1 VRRVAI
7 LQPSY
12 LPWLGYFEQLAHADV
27 FVFLDDVQY
36 TRSDWRNRNRIKTPR
51 GPAWITVP
59 VQRTGLQKT
68 IADTYIDYT
77 SDWPVRHLNLLR
89 ENYRRAPHFDEVMA
103 IIERRLLARAVR
115 LVDLCVDLILDFA
128 NYMALPAHT
137 QLASALNVNSADPH
151 DRLIALCRAVGA
163 TEFYEG
169 RAGSDYLEPARFAEA
184 GIDLVYQDYRHPEY
198 AQSFPPFISHLS
210 IVDLLFHHG
219 RDAGAVVLAGHGTV
233 TANTNDGHNT

>member
-1 VRRVAI
+1 MRRAAI

-77 SDWPVRHLNLLR
+77 SDWPARHLNLLR

-103 IIERRLLARAVR
+103 IIEPRLRARSAR
-115 LVDLCVDLILDFA
+115 LMDLCIDLILDCA
-128 NYMALPAHT
+128 NYMALRVHT
-137 QLASALNVNSADPH
+137 ELATALSVTGTSPSGLMRNCSTA
-151 DRLIALCRAVGA
+151 ALP
-163 TEFYEG
+163 
-169 RAGSDYLEPARFAEA
+169 SL
-184 GIDLVYQDYRHPEY
+184 
-198 AQSFPPFISHLS
+198 
-210 IVDLLFHHG
+210 
-219 RDAGAVVLAGHGTV
+219 
-233 TANTNDGHNT
+233 NTF

>member
-1 VRRVAI
+1 MRRAAI

-36 TRSDWRNRNRIKTPR
+36 TRSDWRNRNRIKTAR

-89 ENYRRAPHFDEVMA
+89 ENYRHAPHFDEVMA
-103 IIERRLLARAVR
+103 IIERHLRARSARLM
-115 LVDLCVDLILDFA
+115 DLCVDLILDLA
-128 NYMALPAHT
+128 NLMALPVHT
-137 QLASALNVNSADPH
+137 ELASALGVRSADPH

-169 RAGSDYLEPARFAEA
+169 RAGADYLEPARFVQA

-198 AQSFPPFISHLS
+198 TQSFPPFVSHLS

-219 RDAGAVVLAGHGTV
+219 REAGAVVLAGHGTV
-233 TANTNDGHNT
+233 AADTSDGHDI

>member
-1 VRRVAI
+1 VRRAAI

-36 TRSDWRNRNRIKTPR
+36 TRSDWRNRNRIKTAH

-59 VQRTGLQKT
+59 VQRTGLHKT

-103 IIERRLLARAVR
+103 IIEARLRARSAR
-115 LVDLCVDLILDFA
+115 LMDLCVDLILDFA
-128 NYMALPAHT
+128 NYMALRVHT
-137 QLASALNVNSADPH
+137 ELASVLNVNAADPH

-169 RAGSDYLEPARFAEA
+169 RAGSDYLEPARFADA
-184 GIDLVYQDYRHPEY
+184 GIELVYQDYRHPEY
-198 AQSFPPFISHLS
+198 TQSFPPFVSHLS
-210 IVDLLFHHG
+210 IVDLLFHYG
-219 RDAGAVVLAGHGTV
+219 REAGAVVLSGHGTV
-233 TANTNDGHNT
+233 IANASDANHT